1 MGSLCTCERR
11 GGISGERKEKRKG
24 EPGKGRSGREF
35 EKNGDPPLIPHS
47 RLQARGGTEVPVG
60 KRREQSAENK
70 KKRRKKRRTKKE
82 RKKGNKKKVVERG
95 VWNGASQ
102 NEMRGDIMSRHVPDP
117 GGEGGVSQSKSR
129 AGEGKGHVQGEGK
142 GARFRAKACPRPS
155 KARGRVRPRVRCERE
170 RVSSCRRG
178 RARATEGGG
187 RGERWGID
195 LVSFVASQSQPWE
208 FPQKVPRLCHVTHL
222 VTSLLLSL
230 RPNRCPLPPSSDSFA
245 QVSFSFSSHS
255 R

>member
-1 MGSLCTCERR
+1 
-11 GGISGERKEKRKG
+11 
-24 EPGKGRSGREF
+24 
-35 EKNGDPPLIPHS
+35 
-47 RLQARGGTEVPVG
+47 
-60 KRREQSAENK
+60 
-70 KKRRKKRRTKKE
+70 
-82 RKKGNKKKVVERG
+82 
-95 VWNGASQ
+95 
-102 NEMRGDIMSRHVPDP
+102 MSRHVPDP

-187 RGERWGID
+187 ARRKVGNRLSEFRRITKSTVGIPTKG
-195 LVSFVASQSQPWE
+195 ATT
-208 FPQKVPRLCHVTHL
+208 VPRHPL